1 MSFNGT
7 FYVLSPDAEEKYTF
21 ESNEDYAN
29 GWLNKKSQDEG
40 RGLFAIEYKPLSG
53 ELNLRISDLLKSE
66 KPFLKESLYGLVASQ
81 KLREEEFKSLLDKY
95 SENKSEGTVL
105 TNQTFEMSAEEKSDL
120 SNQIVKDVESH
131 TLNVLVDKA
140 TDLTLK
146 AIDSERVA
154 MDIANREALESA
166 KESLERYALTLSNIE
181 ARCKV
186 LLEEKES
193 LHGEN
198 LKLVSENSA
207 LLKVTISQ
215 SEFLKKMDDR
225 VNAEDGNSPEDNVSR
240 DDVKEILAEI
250 LKEEPTE
257 SGPDES
263 KDYITTVEAEDMLSG
278 MIEEKIKELSSP
290 SDIGDI
296 RDMALEVL
304 NDLPDI
310 PEALN

>member
-1 MSFNGT
+1 M
-7 FYVLSPDAEEKYTF
+7 
-21 ESNEDYAN
+21 
-29 GWLNKKSQDEG
+29 
-40 RGLFAIEYKPLSG
+40 
-53 ELNLRISDLLKSE
+53 
-66 KPFLKESLYGLVASQ
+66 
-81 KLREEEFKSLLDKY
+81 REEEFKSLLDKY